1 MSKFEDITPSKVSR
15 FPLPPA
21 KPKSTFPPNKPTSY
35 ALAST
40 LIGTAAGSAM
50 AIEDALYRT
59 LAIVVCAVAA
69 YFIGL
74 KTQ

>member
-1 MSKFEDITPSKVSR
+1 MSDYEVKDDGISR
-15 FPLPPA
+15 FPAPPG
-21 KPKSTFPPNKPTSY
+21 KPKSTFPPNKRTSY

-50 AIEDALYRT
+50 AIDDPLYRT

-74 KTQ
+74 KTV